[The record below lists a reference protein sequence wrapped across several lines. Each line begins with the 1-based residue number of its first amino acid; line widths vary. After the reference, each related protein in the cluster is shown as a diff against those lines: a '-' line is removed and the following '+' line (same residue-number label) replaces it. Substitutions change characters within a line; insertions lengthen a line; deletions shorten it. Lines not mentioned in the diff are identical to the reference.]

1 MKLKHAS
8 IPMETPIEIISM
20 QPSEF
25 SPLISECQIKVCWV
39 GDDGNRNDSLI
50 TKQVAREAAPSL
62 RGSPIVGYYD
72 EASEDFEQHNKLL
85 EVRDNRIVIKE
96 NTRPYGFVDLNA
108 KVWFQWFLDDDGV
121 KREYM
126 VTTGWLWTG
135 QYPECE
141 RVITKGNGQ
150 SMELDEKMTKG
161 SWTSFN
167 NNGRKLFIINET
179 IISKLCILGE
189 DVEPCFEG
197 ANITNTQFSFNPDF
211 AQELYSLMKD
221 IKEILSKGGKQPLYN
236 VYAVEIG
243 SDLWRNIYAHLVEK
257 YPVEDAPFTSQ
268 YSVEGVYEEEEQK
281 FFTIGTEDNKY
292 LRFNFNFSETEFSVE
307 EPVEMGE
314 DFVAQETAQF
324 DAEKVNE
331 FISNFIAENQGN
343 KEQEEQSEIEEPMKE
358 EEPTEGEENPFIQE
372 EEPAVPAYSLDEIPE
387 YQDALARIA
396 QLEQDYSA
404 KEEEVNTLNSTI
416 QNLNDEL
423 TSLREF
429 KNTADRKEKQAMIDG
444 FYMLS
449 EEDKKDV
456 VEHIDEYSL
465 DDIESRLSII
475 CVRNKVSFNREDDQ
489 PAGSTTYSFEEPVDT
504 TPDWIKAVLDTEKEL
519 NKI

>member
-121 KREYM
+121 QREYM

-161 SWTSFN
+161 TWTSFN

-197 ANITNTQFSFNPDF
+197 ANITNTQFSFNPNF

-221 IKEILSKGGKQPLYN
+221 IKEILSKGGKQPMYN

-257 YPVEDAPFTSQ
+257 YPVEDAPYTSQ
-268 YSVEGVYEEEEQK
+268 YSVEGVYEEGEQK
-281 FFTIGTEDNKY
+281 FFTVGTENNKY

-307 EPVEMGE
+307 EPVEMSE

-343 KEQEEQSEIEEPMKE
+343 EEQEKQPEIEEPMNE
-358 EEPTEGEENPFIQE
+358 EKPAEGEENPINKE
-372 EEPAVPAYSLDEIPE
+372 EEPAAPAYSLDEIPE

-416 QNLNDEL
+416 EGLNNEL

-475 CVRNKVSFNREDDQ
+475 CVRNKVSFNREDEQ
-489 PAGSTTYSFEEPVDT
+489 HTGSTTYSFEEPVDT

>member
-8 IPMETPIEIISM
+8 IPLETPIELISM
-20 QPSEF
+20 EPSEF
-25 SPLISECQIKVCWV
+25 SPLISKCQIKVCWV
-39 GDDGNRNDSLI
+39 GDEANRNESVI
-50 TKQVAREAAPSL
+50 TKNVARDMAPSL
-62 RGSPIVGYYD
+62 RGAAIVGYYD
-72 EASEDFEQHNKLL
+72 EAKEDFEQHNRLL

-96 NTRPYGFVDLNA
+96 STRPYGFVDLNA

-121 KREYM
+121 QREYM
-126 VTTGWLWTG
+126 LTEGWLWTG
-135 QYPECE
+135 QYPECR

-150 SMELDEKMTKG
+150 SMELDEDMTKG
-161 SWTSFN
+161 SWTNFN
-167 NNGRKLFIINET
+167 NVNRKLFIINESV
-179 IISKLCILGE
+179 ISKLCILGE

-221 IKEILSKGGKQPLYN
+221 IKEILSKGGKQPMYN

-243 SDLWRNIYAHLVEK
+243 SDLWRNIYSHLVEK
-257 YPVEDAPFTSQ
+257 YPVEEAPYTSQ
-268 YSVEGVYEEEEQK
+268 YSVEGVYEDGEEQK
-281 FFTIGTEDNKY
+281 FFAVAAEENKY
-292 LRFNFNFSETEFSVE
+292 LRFNFDFSDNIFAVE
-307 EPVEMGE
+307 EPIELGE
-314 DFVAQETAQF
+314 DFQPQETAQF
-324 DAEKVNE
+324 NVEAVNE
-331 FISNFIAENQGN
+331 FISNFVAENQG
-343 KEQEEQSEIEEPMKE
+343 KEEQEEQPKIEEPMKE
-358 EEPTEGEENPFIQE
+358 EKPAE
-372 EEPAVPAYSLDEIPE
+372 EEPKEDEIPASAYSLDEIPE

-396 QLEQDYSA
+396 ALEQNYSA
-404 KEEEVNTLNSTI
+404 KEEEVNTLNGTI
-416 QNLNDEL
+416 ATLTEEL

-429 KNTADRKEKQAMIDG
+429 KKTADRKEKQAMIDG

-449 EEDKKDV
+449 EDDKRDV

-475 CVRNKVSFNREDDQ
+475 CVRNKVSFAKEEK
-489 PAGSTTYSFEEPVDT
+489 PANGPTTYSFEEPVDT